1 MRRALKDARSAAFKG
16 WRVGP
21 KAEAPT
27 EKKKHKYMEYPG
39 NASLSDD
46 IKSRIVSTFEQ
57 TLESA
62 RQGKRQEAQLG
73 CDFILKLDGDFEPA
87 RKLAELLQSMEAA
100 ASEAEEFEADHLGEM
115 KSLFDSRRF
124 GDLVEYAAANERAVA
139 GDAELSGIL
148 AEARSRLEAEPYVAG
163 FLESAREAV
172 RKGEIQQVSGLLAKA
187 KALDPQ
193 HPGIAPLE
201 QLASTQTDPSATVR
215 IPLDFSLDLEKP
227 GDDLEPSDPVPV
239 ATAPAQEEAAAS
251 PVSTPLPDFED
262 DPLAAFAVPVEPSP
276 PAQSPPFEAAVP
288 TSPPFPEEISASGS
302 SFEAAASGESSA
314 LEDDPFAALE
324 ADLGSEVLGG
334 GADDDPFAAF
344 SLGSPADSDSDFPAE
359 PSETAASSLDDD
371 VFGPFA
377 GDPAAGESEALES
390 AIPDSGDERINE
402 LLADGQ
408 KAFQQGDH
416 QGAIDAWSRIFLIDV
431 DNEEA
436 SRRIEQARRL
446 KAESERQVEEVYHD
460 GLTAW
465 EQGDAAKAR
474 EAFERVLE
482 LQPSHLA
489 AGELL
494 EQIAT
499 AEAEGVPLP
508 PVDSSRAGSLPSGSS
523 SAEADLLEEIMVPP
537 EPGAVP
543 ARSSEDE
550 APAAKSG
557 GKASRKFLGIGL
569 VVLLLVGAGAWYLFT
584 NRDSFFPNAQEGVEE
599 QAPKADPIQRA
610 RKLYDGGKEKLAL
623 SQLKRIQADSPHYE
637 DAQSLIAEWSGPQ
650 EPVVEEETLAPELV
664 EQREQLMAAARS
676 HAERRE
682 FLLVRST
689 LAEANQIAPL
699 EPDELKLSEQADENL
714 RPFNSQLQLIEDREW
729 DEALRDLWRF
739 HLQDKSNPDVVQL
752 IVDCY
757 YNLGVRDLQKGN
769 KSGAASN
776 FREAFE
782 LAPQDSEAERHA
794 LFADTYEK
802 RPPDLLYRIY
812 VKYLPYR

>member
-1 MRRALKDARSAAFKG
+1 
-16 WRVGP
+16 
-21 KAEAPT
+21 
-27 EKKKHKYMEYPG
+27 MEYPG
-39 NASLSDD
+39 NPSLSDD
-46 IKSRIVSTFEQ
+46 IKSRIISTFEQ

-62 RQGKRQEAQLG
+62 RKGKRQEAQLG
-73 CDFILKLDGDFEPA
+73 CDFILKLDAEFEPA
-87 RKLAELLQSMEAA
+87 RKLAELLRTMDAT
-100 ASEAEEFEADHLGEM
+100 ASEAEEPSVDHLGEM
-115 KSLFDSRRF
+115 KALLENRRF
-124 GDLVEYAAANERAVA
+124 EDLLEYASANESAIA
-139 GDAELSGIL
+139 GDAELGGLLS
-148 AEARSRLEAEPYVAG
+148 EARSRLEAEPYVSG

-172 RKGEIQQVSGLLAKA
+172 RAGEIQKVAGLLAKA

-201 QLASTQTDPSATVR
+201 QLASTQSDPSATVR

-227 GDDLEPSDPVPV
+227 ADDFELADSNPEASIPPVEQ
-239 ATAPAQEEAAAS
+239 AAAAS
-251 PVSTPLPDFED
+251 SVSASLPSLDD
-262 DPLAAFAVPVEPSP
+262 DPLAAFAVQAEP
-276 PAQSPPFEAAVP
+276 PAPAPAFEAATP
-288 TSPPFPEEISASGS
+288 TNPPSLEEASPPKEAAVVAGPDESAS
-302 SFEAAASGESSA
+302 FEE
-314 LEDDPFAALE
+314 DPFAALE
-324 ADLGSEVLGG
+324 ADLGGEVLGAD
-334 GADDDPFAAF
+334 ADDDPFAAF
-344 SLGSPADSDSDFPAE
+344 SLGSPGGLDDELTAE
-359 PSETAASSLDDD
+359 PSGPAAPALEED
-371 VFGPFA
+371 VFGAFA
-377 GDPAAGESEALES
+377 GDPGAGEAES
-390 AIPDSGDERINE
+390 AGAEIPDSGDERINE

-436 SRRIEQARRL
+436 SQRIEKARRL

-482 LQPSHLA
+482 LQPSHVA
-489 AGELL
+489 ASELL
-494 EQIAT
+494 EQIST

-508 PVDSSRAGSLPSGSS
+508 PVDSSRVGSALPNSEGPE

-537 EPGAVP
+537 EPGSVP
-543 ARSSEDE
+543 ARSSESST
-550 APAAKSG
+550 PAAKGG
-557 GKASRKFLGIGL
+557 GKVSRKFLGIGL

-584 NRDSFFPNAQEGVEE
+584 NRDSFFPNAKEGAAE

-610 RKLYDGGKEKLAL
+610 RKLHESGKEKLAL
-623 SQLKRIQADSPHYE
+623 SQLKRIQADSPHYG
-637 DAQSLIAEWSGPQ
+637 DAQALIAEWSAPQ
-650 EPVVEEETLAPELV
+650 EVVEEETLAPELV
-664 EQREQLMAAARS
+664 RQREQLMAAAWS
-676 HAERRE
+676 HADQRE

-689 LAEANQIAPL
+689 LEEASQIAPL
-699 EPDELKLSEQADENL
+699 EPEELELSRQADENL
-714 RPFNSQLQLIEDREW
+714 RPFSSQLQLIEDREW

-739 HLQDKSNPDVVQL
+739 HLQDKSNPDIIHL

-757 YNLGVRDLQKGN
+757 YNLGVRDLQRGN
-769 KSGAASN
+769 RSGATSN

-782 LAPQDSEAERHA
+782 LAPEDSEAERHA